1 MPDFQKSIS
10 IYYLLAVD
18 IIVLLMYNMSKK
30 HNGEMLMT
38 DIKLFI
44 DTAGSTLT
52 PQGWYILHKVKM
64 QRLYYIKGGTGT
76 YSCDGKAPKPFEV
89 GKIYLFPYNVN
100 ISFDAKTEDPIDHIY
115 FDFVSAPPII
125 SDGPVVYEVQE
136 GSAIHKALLLA
147 DQLFSEYHA
156 WSLFQSPIPHITS
169 AEPGSYD
176 EQRQT
181 MYQMLKVLLIL
192 LSAKAEIPF
201 STDEV
206 INDTV
211 EYIRKNYMTPITI
224 KKLAIR
230 AGLEENY
237 FIRRFKSVMGQTPY
251 AYLKSHRLLCASE
264 LITNGASLSQASEM
278 VGYENPSSLSR
289 AMGKRRTIEKDT

>member
-1 MPDFQKSIS
+1 
-10 IYYLLAVD
+10 
-18 IIVLLMYNMSKK
+18 
-30 HNGEMLMT
+30 MT

-76 YSCDGKAPKPFEV
+76 YSCDGKEPKPFEA

-136 GSAIHKALLLA
+136 GSAIHKALLLT

-181 MYQMLKVLLIL
+181 VYQMLKVLLIL

-264 LITNGASLSQASEM
+264 LITNGVSVSKASEM
-278 VGYENPSSLSR
+278 VGYETPSSLSR
-289 AMGKRRTIEKDT
+289 AMGKHRAIDKNPEK